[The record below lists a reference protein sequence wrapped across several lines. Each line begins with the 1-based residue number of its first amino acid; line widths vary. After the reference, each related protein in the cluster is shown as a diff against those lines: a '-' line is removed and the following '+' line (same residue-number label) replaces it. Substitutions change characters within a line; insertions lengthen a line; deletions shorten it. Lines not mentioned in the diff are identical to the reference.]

1 MIVVVMQIS
10 SPLTLTYREL
20 SLVIRL
26 LMQLLMEEM
35 VTLIEDICCNGG
47 LDRR

>member
-35 VTLIEDICCNGG
+35 VALIEDRCCNGG